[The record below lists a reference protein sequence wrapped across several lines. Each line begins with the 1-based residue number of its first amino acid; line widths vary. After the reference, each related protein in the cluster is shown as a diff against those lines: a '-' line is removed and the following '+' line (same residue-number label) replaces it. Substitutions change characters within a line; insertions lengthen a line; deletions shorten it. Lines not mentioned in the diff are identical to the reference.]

1 MKRFVIL
8 LSVLALQ
15 ACTTYQGYPAFAA
28 IPTTGGPGALGS
40 GSGVNI
46 ITGTVNGTGF
56 TAVVP
61 R

>member
-1 MKRFVIL
+1 MKISAIF

-15 ACTTYQGYPAFAA
+15 ACTTYQGYPAL
-28 IPTTGGPGALGS
+28 IPLPSGTPGVTAT
-40 GSGVNI
+40 SGVNI
-46 ITGTVNGTGF
+46 YSGTVNGRGF

>member
-1 MKRFVIL
+1 MKRIMIF
-8 LSVLALQ
+8 LSVLTLP

-28 IPTTGGPGALGS
+28 FPTAGGPGALGS
-40 GSGVNI
+40 GSGVMI
-46 ITGTVNGTGF
+46 YQGTVNGSGF

>member
-1 MKRFVIL
+1 MKRFVIV

-15 ACTTYQGYPAFAA
+15 ACTTYQGYPAL
-28 IPTTGGPGALGS
+28 IPLPTSGGAGALGS
-40 GSGVNI
+40 GSGVMI
-46 ITGTVNGTGF
+46 YQGTVNGQGF